1 MATARK
7 STQSS
12 EDASRYLLDLAS
24 EGLIVADSRGRIEF
38 ANRAFREACGCEP
51 EGLMLFELAAGSE
64 RTHVKA
70 TLERYLAGAERS
82 LQLKL
87 QLATSTNAVE
97 LSLERR
103 ENSERLYGRAGIVTQ
118 HTAQDASQSAV
129 ATLSER
135 KLRVLN
141 ESERFL
147 FAVSELDSAK
157 FLDVNR
163 AFERIYGIRAQD
175 ALGKTAVELGLL
187 SAADQAAHAAL
198 LHKEGTREID
208 ALELRAP
215 DGRDLKLRMHTSK
228 VGDCEPALCVSI
240 ATDVTDY
247 IAAEERAHETDQR
260 FRAVFE
266 NMNDSMFFA
275 DAQGRF
281 FDVNSA
287 ACKHLGYSREELLQM
302 SVRDIAPA
310 PNTTMSQLFAAFED
324 RTQVRFESVHRSKD
338 GTLVPVELTLCKIP
352 FHGVFA
358 VAGMARDLTEQRR
371 IEAEVREAHNRMQ
384 AILQTLPD
392 LLFEIDEGGVIRDFH
407 SSRTDLLT
415 VPVAKFLGNKLY
427 DFTTPEIAGVIM
439 RSVHEAI
446 DQGLSTGTQYQVRGQ
461 RWFELSA
468 ARRSV
473 IAGQPARAVALARDI
488 TERKEHEQ
496 ELLRSNEELSRFTY
510 TVSHDLKSPLVTI
523 RSFAGMLR
531 KDLVKGDAE
540 RVERDLHFIEKAASR
555 MHQLLEDLLQLS
567 RIGRKPTE
575 PERLSL
581 QELAREA
588 CELVAGHIDQNGAVV
603 EVTPTPLWMV
613 GERTRLLEVF
623 QNIIDNAIKFAKPNE
638 PARIQIGVEPSEP
651 GEPPVV
657 CVRDHGIGI
666 DPRFKHRL
674 FGLFEKLQPDASGT
688 GIGLALIKRIIDVHG
703 GRVWID
709 SDGIGAGT
717 SLRFT
722 LPTMTTEDAA

>member
-1 MATARK
+1 G
-7 STQSS
+7 
-12 EDASRYLLDLAS
+12 LL
-24 EGLIVADSRGRIEF
+24 VADSRTRIEF

-51 EGLMLFELAAGSE
+51 EGRMLFELVAAAA
-64 RTHVKA
+64 RQQIKA
-70 TLERYLAGAERS
+70 SLEHFVSAGERS
-82 LQLKL
+82 VQLKL
-87 QLATSTNAVE
+87 QLATSTNALE

-103 ENSERLYGRAGIVTQ
+103 DGSDRLYGRARIVT
-118 HTAQDASQSAV
+118 HHSALEAQESTV
-129 ATLSER
+129 GTLLER

-141 ESERFL
+141 DSDRFL
-147 FAVSELDSAK
+147 IAVSELDSAK

-187 SAADQAAHAAL
+187 SAEDQARHAAL
-198 LHKEGTREID
+198 LHKEGTRELS
-208 ALELRAP
+208 ALDLRAP
-215 DGRDLKLRMHTSK
+215 DGRDLKLLMHTSK
-228 VGDCEPALCVSI
+228 VGDCQPALCVSI

-247 IAAEERAHETDQR
+247 IAAHERMQETDQR
-260 FRAVFE
+260 FRALFE
-266 NMNDSMFFA
+266 NMNDAMFFA
-275 DAQGRF
+275 DPQGRF
-281 FDVNSA
+281 VDVNTA
-287 ACKHLGYSREELLQM
+287 ACKQLGYTHAELLQM
-302 SVRDIAPA
+302 SVRDIAPT
-310 PNTTMSQLFAAFED
+310 PSKTMSQVLTAFED
-324 RTQVRFESVHRSKD
+324 TTQIRFESVHLSKD

-352 FHGVFA
+352 YHGSFA
-358 VAGMARDLTEQRR
+358 VAGIARDLTEQRR
-371 IEAEVREAHNRMQ
+371 IEAQIHEAHNRMQ

-392 LLFEIDEGGVIRDFH
+392 LLFEIDEHGVIRDFH

-427 DFTTPEIAGVIM
+427 DFTTPEIASAIM

-446 DQGLSTGTQYQVRGQ
+446 EQGLSTGTQYQVGSQ

-473 IAGQPARAVALARDI
+473 TVGQPACAVALARDI

-540 RVERDLHFIEKAASR
+540 RVERDLHYIEKAASR

-567 RIGRKPTE
+567 RIGRKPSE

-588 CELVAGHIDQNGAVV
+588 CELVAGQINQNGALI
-603 EVTPTPLWMV
+603 EVTPTPLWMI

-638 PARIQIGVEPSEP
+638 PARLEIGVEQGKP

-657 CVRDHGIGI
+657 CMRDHGIGI

-709 SDGIGAGT
+709 SEGIGAGT

-722 LPTMTTEDAA
+722 LPSMTVEDGV

>member
-1 MATARK
+1 MATARQ
-7 STQSS
+7 STQNA
-12 EDASRYLLDLAS
+12 EHASRHLLDLAS

-51 EGLMLFELAAGSE
+51 EGLMLSELVGAGVRSQIK
-64 RTHVKA
+64 TS
-70 TLERYLAGAERS
+70 LERYLASTERS
-82 LQLKL
+82 TQLKL
-87 QLATSTNAVE
+87 QLATSTNALE

-103 ENSERLYGRAGIVTQ
+103 DDNERLYGRARIVTH
-118 HTAQDASQSAV
+118 HTALDAPESAV
-129 ATLSER
+129 GTLLER

-147 FAVSELDSAK
+147 FAVSELDSAR

-163 AFERIYGIRAQD
+163 AFERIYGIRAED

-187 SAADQAAHAAL
+187 SAEDQAKHAAL
-198 LHKEGTREID
+198 LHEEGTRELN
-208 ALELRAP
+208 ALNLRAA
-215 DGRDLKLRMHTSK
+215 DGRDLKLLMHTSK
-228 VGDCEPALCVSI
+228 VGDCQPALCVSI

-247 IAAEERAHETDQR
+247 VAAQEQAHETDQR
-260 FRAVFE
+260 FRALFE
-266 NMNDSMFFA
+266 NINDAIFFA
-275 DAQGRF
+275 DSQARF
-281 FDVNSA
+281 FDVNRA
-287 ACKHLGYSREELLQM
+287 ACRQLGYTREELLHM
-302 SVRDIAPA
+302 SVRDIAPT
-310 PNTTMSQLFAAFED
+310 PHKTMSQLFTAFED
-324 RTQVRFESVHRSKD
+324 TAQVRFESVHRTKD
-338 GTLVPVELTLCKIP
+338 GRLVPVELTLCKIP

-371 IEAEVREAHNRMQ
+371 IEAEVHEAHNRMQ

-392 LLFEIDEGGVIRDFH
+392 LLFEIEEDGVIRDFH

-427 DFTTPEIAGVIM
+427 DFTTPEIAGAIM
-439 RSVHEAI
+439 RAVHEAI
-446 DQGLSTGTQYQVRGQ
+446 AQGLSTGTQYQVRGQ

-468 ARRSV
+468 ARRAVSK
-473 IAGQPARAVALARDI
+473 GQPACAVALARDI

-496 ELLRSNEELSRFTY
+496 ELLRSNEELSRYTY

-588 CELVAGHIDQNGAVV
+588 CELVAGQINQNGAIV
-603 EVTPTPLWMV
+603 EVTPTPLWMI

-638 PARIQIGVEPSEP
+638 PARIHIGIEATKP

-674 FGLFEKLQPDASGT
+674 FGLFEKLQPEASGT

-717 SLRFT
+717 ALRFT
-722 LPTMTTEDAA
+722 LPSMTMEDAA